1 MRLVVFFRGQLGILL
16 LQNRQALTDQVKV
29 LWPIDTSIQ
38 SFWNRLNVSI
48 QDSVVECSILSCT
61 TQPDWRLDS
70 AIMMLDV
77 IHALPG
83 MGEVDHIGWP
93 HVKLDAMQVS
103 PGVPTYDNMAPTR
116 GRLEWDQEQRH
127 WLEQQLE

>member
-1 MRLVVFFRGQLGILL
+1 MCLVVFSRRQLGILL
-16 LQNRQALTDQVKV
+16 SQNRQALTDQVKV

-61 TQPDWRLDS
+61 TQPNWRLDS
-70 AIMMLDV
+70 AIMMLNV

-93 HVKLDAMQVS
+93 HVELDAM
-103 PGVPTYDNMAPTR
+103 
-116 GRLEWDQEQRH
+116 
-127 WLEQQLE
+127 